1 MVWLQEASR
10 KNPFNRRDPVN
21 PVLYICD
28 FRLMCRIEHKES
40 GRALECHSNQPGVQL
55 YTGNF
60 VPTDDS
66 LKGKNGYF
74 YKKHGGFCLET
85 QTFPDAINQKF
96 DHDSIIR
103 PGQLY
108 DHQVMYKLFF

>member
-1 MVWLQEASR
+1 MSCLITLHFFFSFF
-10 KNPFNRRDPVN
+10 K
-21 PVLYICD
+21 
-28 FRLMCRIEHKES
+28 RLMCRVEHKES

-60 VPTDDS
+60 IPTDES
-66 LKGKNGYF
+66 LKGKNGYV

-96 DHDSIIR
+96 DHDSLIR
-103 PGQLY
+103 PGMMY